1 MRASVTSQLLRAGY
15 WFTAHMADGSAACI
29 CVLFYGSDD
38 YCFKLAQRVLN
49 EPLRQLAEKHD
60 IDFRFALNDVGA
72 RTKQFV
78 LRQSSLF
85 FPSAEIF
92 ESAVSVLKYP
102 MMRQLLSLRPITAP
116 FVIWFD
122 DDSCLA
128 PDNEPE
134 KWLARISAQ
143 LASCAV
149 AGSVRR
155 SRLVGKQTDWIK
167 AQAWY
172 NGKEPQPY
180 VTFVSGSW
188 WVARTDVLSR
198 FDWPPSN
205 LRQRGGDV
213 MFGELCRQHDLSV
226 AHFRDGVWINANDAG
241 LEAAAPRRKSDELP
255 VGADYTTCK

>member
-1 MRASVTSQLLRAGY
+1 
-15 WFTAHMADGSAACI
+15 MADGSAACI

-38 YCFKLAQRVLN
+38 YCFNLARRVLN
-49 EPLRQLAEKHD
+49 EPMRRLAEQYD

-78 LRQSSLF
+78 LWQSSLF
-85 FPSAEIF
+85 FPSAVIF
-92 ESAVSVLKYP
+92 ESPTASLKYP
-102 MMRQLLSLRPITAP
+102 VMRKLLAHRPIAAP

-128 PDNEPE
+128 PDNDPE
-134 KWLARISAQ
+134 KWFLRISAQ
-143 LASCAV
+143 MASCAV

-155 SRLVGKQTDWIK
+155 ARLVGNQVQWIK
-167 AQAWY
+167 AQDWY

-188 WVARTDVLSR
+188 WAASTDVLLR
-198 FDWPPSN
+198 FDWPPEN

-213 MFGELCRQHDLSV
+213 MFGELCRQHDLAI

-241 LEAAAPRRKSDELP
+241 LEAAAPRRKSDEQP
-255 VGADYTTCK
+255 VGSDYVACK